1 MLMRLL
7 TLHHTATHWSC
18 DITYAYDTAHT
29 ATRRNTQLHS
39 AHVMSHTPVAVTS
52 AAAPLAAAGAA
63 PLLQT
68 AKAVAVCCSVLQYI
82 ILQCAA
88 LCFSMLCCSVL
99 QCFSLCCRTGAE
111 WKHCQTPLLEP
122 IFFGAIH
129 HFLSSIDLT
138 FEILY
143 RHRLR
148 RLHDC
153 SRHNLAVAARLSSD
167 NWRHARHLLLHRLFL
182 KIQLASLFWRSF
194 TCTTAQAT

>member
-1 MLMRLL
+1 MSCVVVCKMLMRLL

-99 QCFSLCCRTGAE
+99 QCAAVFFIMLQNRCRI
-111 WKHCQTPLLEP
+111 QTLSNAL
-122 IFFGAIH
+122 ART
-129 HFLSSIDLT
+129 HFLWCYT
-138 FEILY
+138 PF
-143 RHRLR
+143 
-148 RLHDC
+148 
-153 SRHNLAVAARLSSD
+153 
-167 NWRHARHLLLHRLFL
+167 
-182 KIQLASLFWRSF
+182 SF
-194 TCTTAQAT
+194 VNRFDF